1 MLSETLIIAPKNFF
15 HFRRGTFPLLIEPV
29 TVQHIS
35 DFLGGKPESKSAF
48 ERFSLTESDESFC
61 RMNSHQLRYWLNDI
75 ADKGGLPV
83 ETLTRWMGRENPRDT
98 EAYRFETA
106 DEKCKRIQEGIRSGE
121 IRGHLSELYF
131 SLPKE
136 ERDVFMESQVESVH
150 FTPMGICVH
159 DYSLSPCDRHLNCVR
174 GTCPDYLR
182 TKGNQTERNNLIQIV
197 RNTESSLKRAQ
208 AEAKA
213 NNGNLA
219 PAWVK
224 HHQATIEGA
233 KAALAVDDDLEIKD
247 GAMIRPFHPA

>member
-1 MLSETLIIAPKNFF
+1 MT
-15 HFRRGTFPLLIEPV
+15 
-29 TVQHIS
+29 
-35 DFLGGKPESKSAF
+35 
-48 ERFSLTESDESFC
+48 
-61 RMNSHQLRYWLNDI
+61 SHQLRYWLNDI

-83 ETLTRWMGRENPRDT
+83 DTLTRWMGRENPRDT

-106 DEKCKRIQEGIRSGE
+106 DAKCKRIQEGIRSGE

-131 SLPKE
+131 SLPEE
-136 ERDVFMESQVESVH
+136 ERDVFLESQVESVH

-182 TKGNQTERNNLIQIV
+182 TKGNQTERNNLVQIV
-197 RNTESSLKRAQ
+197 RNTESSLKRAE
-208 AEAKA
+208 AEARA

-224 HHQATIEGA
+224 HHQDTIAGA
-233 KAALAVDDDLEIKD
+233 KAALAVDDDCEIAD
-247 GAMIRPFHPA
+247 GVMIRPFQSK